1 MKQVIFIVL
10 ASIIALAGCQP
21 STQIIAEDDD
31 GSGYATSYGRK
42 VKYEKVNGVTNY
54 EHWEI
59 PEYVNPSPNKQTLRH
74 YLKKYLQASAQSEK
88 YTVSGSSNPKKLSY
102 DLRKSSF
109 LEEQMNTT
117 SLLSYIF
124 YEDGKVLHSQH
135 TPMERFGDIFTPK
148 TVYHSN
154 SMGKSMVSYVLGH
167 AICEG
172 YIDSID
178 SDISDWSLM
187 KDTLYSEQKLIDLL
201 NMSAQDRHVVSD
213 ITGVK
218 PSGRWYN
225 SHSLASF
232 ANNELKGT
240 KPNRNKGY
248 HYNGLVTNVLMNY
261 TIYKS
266 GSNYQRLL
274 NKVFREKA
282 GVSQA
287 VYFRKNRTGKSYDGS
302 AWYMFNATPTDYLRI
317 GIAIMKDWQNDTC
330 VGKYLKQVND
340 RRIRKNLSEY
350 SPKLRF
356 QASRSY
362 GGQFHLN
369 YRGMSNRD
377 ILGLEGYGGQALMID
392 ASNSRIIVA
401 NTVHTDYDWDALV
414 YYALR
419 DGKLPD

>member
-1 MKQVIFIVL
+1 MKQFVFLFVVTL
-10 ASIIALAGCQP
+10 TALAGCEPTVEVVEQ
-21 STQIIAEDDD
+21 DDNS
-31 GSGYATSYGRK
+31 SGYATSYGRK
-42 VKYEKVNGVTNY
+42 VKYERVNGITIY

-59 PEYVNPSPNKQTLRH
+59 PEYVTPSPDKQTLKH
-74 YLKKYLQASAQSEK
+74 YLRKYLQASAQSEK
-88 YTVSGSSNPKKLSY
+88 YVVSGSSKPRKITY
-102 DLRKSSF
+102 DLVESGF
-109 LEEQMNTT
+109 LDEQMNTT

-124 YEDGKVLHSQH
+124 YEDGKVIHNQH
-135 TPMERFGDIFTPK
+135 TPKERFGDVFTPS

-172 YIDSID
+172 YIESID
-178 SDISDWSLM
+178 GDISDWALM
-187 KDTLYSEQKLIDLL
+187 RDTLYSQQKLIDLL
-201 NMSAQDRHVVSD
+201 NMIAQDRHVVSD

-240 KPNRNKGY
+240 IPNGDRGY

-261 TIYKS
+261 TIHKA

-287 VYFRKNRTGKSYDGS
+287 VYFRKNRTGKANDGS

-317 GIAIMKDWQNDTC
+317 GIAIMEDWQNDTC
-330 VGKYLKQVND
+330 VGQYLKQVND
-340 RRIRKNLSEY
+340 SRVRKNLGDY

-356 QASRSY
+356 QASRNY

-369 YRGMSNRD
+369 YRGMSSRD
-377 ILGLEGYGGQALMID
+377 ILGIDGYGNQALMID
-392 ASNSRIIVA
+392 ATNSRIIVA
-401 NTVHTDYDWDALV
+401 NTIHTDYDWDTLI
-414 YYALR
+414 YSALR
-419 DGKLPD
+419 RGKLPD